1 MEKGKRNISID
12 VFRGIAAMMIVFH
25 HVACYSGAV
34 YSPYEIIP
42 STMIIDVPA
51 FLFISGWAFQY
62 MKSFPK
68 MIKRLF
74 RLLFEY
80 VIFSAIYVVFIELF
94 EWIFFGKMLNIEE
107 LMYSWVK
114 QSVFRGENHD
124 VFSVVNASLWFMPM
138 YIKVYVIFGV
148 LILAVKH
155 FIKDIKRQKYLYFG
169 VTITSFVLFYYLQKG
184 HSIPGLSVTT
194 LFYGT
199 FFMMGYVLMSEKAI
213 PVPYIAAAFV
223 INFFVLIGLEHFT
236 DMSIYGMVNNK
247 FPPSILF
254 FVYSLFY
261 IMIMKV
267 SGHYSLKDNRFLSY
281 MGRNAIYFFF
291 AQGFAVSLI
300 NLADDLI
307 KIENWVIKYT
317 FSCIIALGLTV
328 IIAVILKK
336 LIELVWRTFSWV
348 VD

>member
-1 MEKGKRNISID
+1 MEKGNRNISID

-80 VIFSAIYVVFIELF
+80 VIF
-94 EWIFFGKMLNIEE
+94 
-107 LMYSWVK
+107 
-114 QSVFRGENHD
+114 
-124 VFSVVNASLWFMPM
+124 
-138 YIKVYVIFGV
+138 GV

-169 VTITSFVLFYYLQKG
+169 VTIISIVLFYYLQKG

-199 FFMMGYVLMSEKAI
+199 FFMMGYVLMSEKTI
-213 PVPYIAAAFV
+213 PVPYIATAFV

-261 IMIMKV
+261 IMIMMV

-348 VD
+348 AE

>member
-1 MEKGKRNISID
+1 MEKGNRNISID

-42 STMIIDVPA
+42 STLIIDVPA

-80 VIFSAIYVVFIELF
+80 VIFGF
-94 EWIFFGKMLNIEE
+94 
-107 LMYSWVK
+107 
-114 QSVFRGENHD
+114 
-124 VFSVVNASLWFMPM
+124 
-138 YIKVYVIFGV
+138 

-169 VTITSFVLFYYLQKG
+169 VTIISFVLFYYLQKG

-199 FFMMGYVLMSEKAI
+199 FFMMGYVLMSEKTI

-223 INFFVLIGLEHFT
+223 IN
-236 DMSIYGMVNNK
+236 
-247 FPPSILF
+247 
-254 FVYSLFY
+254 
-261 IMIMKV
+261 
-267 SGHYSLKDNRFLSY
+267 
-281 MGRNAIYFFF
+281 FF

-348 VD
+348 VE